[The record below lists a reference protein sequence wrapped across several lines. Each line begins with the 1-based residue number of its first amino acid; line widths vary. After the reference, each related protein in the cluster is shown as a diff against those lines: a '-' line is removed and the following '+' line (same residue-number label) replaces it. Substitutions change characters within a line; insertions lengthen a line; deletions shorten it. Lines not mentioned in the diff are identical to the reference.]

1 METIVVG
8 IDGSAG
14 GATALEFAA
23 HEAAVHQASLRV
35 IVAWQ
40 LPYAAYAGGLM
51 PPTDLRETIQQ
62 EAEALAK
69 QAADRVLE
77 LEPSVY
83 CEHEAVEGHPAE
95 VLTSESRNASL
106 IVVGSRG
113 HGGFA
118 SLLLGSI
125 SHQVA
130 QHAYCAVAI
139 VPHAVEEPK

>member
-8 IDGSAG
+8 IDGSEG

-23 HEAAVHQASLRV
+23 HEAALHQARLRV
-35 IVAWQ
+35 VTAWDI
-40 LPYAAYAGGLM
+40 PYAAYAGGLM
-51 PPTDLRETIQQ
+51 PPTNLNETVRD
-62 EAEALAK
+62 EAEAVAK
-69 QAADRVLE
+69 AAAERAVE

-83 CEHEAVEGHPAE
+83 CEHAAIEGHPAE

-106 IVVGSRG
+106 VVVGSRG

-130 QHAYCAVAI
+130 QHAHCAVAI
-139 VPHAVEEPK
+139 VPHAAPEKT